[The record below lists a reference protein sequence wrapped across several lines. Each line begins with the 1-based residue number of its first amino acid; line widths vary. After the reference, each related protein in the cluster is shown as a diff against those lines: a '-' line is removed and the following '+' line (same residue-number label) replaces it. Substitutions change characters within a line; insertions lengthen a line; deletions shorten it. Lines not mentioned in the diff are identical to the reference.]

1 MADSQDAKSGD
12 VFVVMHTA
20 VSNFTRGAR
29 VTVDHLYH
37 KNHPSRDAE
46 FRRLQD
52 LGAIKPESDP
62 EAAALPVTYPAIG
75 AAPII
80 MAGAE
85 NNLTPTLTARDD
97 SIRQT
102 LSGSIDYPGARADST
117 ARRAPDGGV
126 VAPESTAAP
135 VAGLATVEAAP
146 SGATEDAT
154 PIPASGPA
162 TTVVRTEP
170 RGEAGRGRR

>member
-1 MADSQDAKSGD
+1 MPDSNDSAKSGD

-20 VSNFTRGAR
+20 VANFTRGAR
-29 VTVDHLYH
+29 VTIDHLYH

-62 EAAALPVTYPAIG
+62 EAAALPVTYPEIG

-102 LSGSIDYPGARADST
+102 LSGNIGYPGARADST

-135 VAGLATVEAAP
+135 VEGLDTVQAAP
-146 SGATEDAT
+146 SGETEDAKA
-154 PIPASGPA
+154 IPA

-170 RGEAGRGRR
+170 RGESGGSRR